1 MSQTL
6 FDRQIS
12 HGRSRLSYNN
22 PKGRGRQSP
31 LKMSSGQLVA
41 DLNWI
46 NQNQASG
53 AGNFY
58 HGGPGYH
65 QENIFDAEYNRAVAR
80 TLYVESTVNVV
91 NTRSK
96 SSYAKVKP
104 GQMNLFN
111 AKDLKKMGIKAPQ

>member
-1 MSQTL
+1 ML

-12 HGRSRLSYNN
+12 YGRSRLSYNN

-46 NQNQASG
+46 NQNQGQMGNA
-53 AGNFY
+53 NFY
-58 HGGPGYH
+58 NGGPGYH
-65 QENIFDAEYNRAVAR
+65 QENIFDAEYNRAIAR

-111 AKDLKKMGIKAPQ
+111 AKDLKKMGIKAP